1 MKLAAIDIG
10 SNAARFQV
18 STVIDYEGR
27 IGFKKNEYIRFPL
40 GLGHEV
46 FRTGTIGQKKK
57 DQLEKFIRAC
67 QILMDLHEVDYFMAC
82 ATSAMREAENGKE
95 TAEYIEQRLGVK
107 IQIISGNKEAEL
119 INKVV
124 YDLLDEKS
132 FLHIDVGGGSTEL
145 NFYVNREKVAS
156 ASFKIGSVRELEGG
170 DRLLY
175 RNQMGNWIRT
185 HVINRSDTP
194 VAIGTG
200 GNIAKIFDL
209 AGKKKK
215 DSNILSYKAVKKVAE
230 QVAALSM
237 EERIKVLMLNPDRA
251 DVIVPAANIYLSVMK
266 QAGIKKIIAPDL
278 GLKDGI
284 IRLLF
289 ERYYESKLN

>member
-1 MKLAAIDIG
+1 
-10 SNAARFQV
+10 
-18 STVIDYEGR
+18 
-27 IGFKKNEYIRFPL
+27 
-40 GLGHEV
+40 
-46 FRTGTIGQKKK
+46 
-57 DQLEKFIRAC
+57 
-67 QILMDLHEVDYFMAC
+67 MDLHEVNHFMAC

-95 TAEYIEQRLGVK
+95 IADYIEQKLGVK
-107 IQIISGNKEAEL
+107 IHIISGNKEAEL
-119 INKVV
+119 INKVIH
-124 YDLLDEKS
+124 DLLDEKS

-145 NFYVNREKVAS
+145 NFYSNREKVAS

-175 RNQMGNWIRT
+175 RNQMDNWIKK
-185 HVINRSDTP
+185 HLRSCSDEVP

-230 QVAALSM
+230 RVAALSM
-237 EERIKVLMLNPDRA
+237 EERINVLMLNPDRA

-284 IRLLF
+284 IRFVF
-289 ERYYESKLN
+289 EKYY

>member
-82 ATSAMREAENGKE
+82 ATSAMREAENGRE
-95 TAEYIEQRLGVK
+95 TADFIEQKLGVK
-107 IQIISGNKEAEL
+107 IHIISGNREAEL
-119 INKVV
+119 INKVIH
-124 YDLLDEKS
+124 DLLDEKS

-175 RNQMGNWIRT
+175 RNQMGKWIEM
-185 HVINRSDTP
+185 HVRDHSESP

-230 QVAALSM
+230 QVAALPM
-237 EERIKVLMLNPDRA
+237 EERINVLMLNPDRA

-284 IRLLF
+284 IRLIF
-289 ERYYESKLN
+289 EKHYDSKAR